1 MNGEEGPA
9 MAVHKKQERANII
22 VCGGT
27 MRKSYIFIVLF
38 SFFIVPFAFAEKT
51 VPSQIKEV
59 TLFSGQAMVKREAFA
74 IVQKGLNELFLEIEA
89 FRVDKDSITA
99 KIFGAGEI
107 FSVQFKK
114 IPLKESP
121 RENIKALEKK
131 INELKKSKRVLDD
144 KKEVLNKEEL
154 FLVSLID
161 FSKTQ
166 IPQEIKTSFPNM
178 EDLTK
183 TLIFLSSNF
192 QKINDEKQS
201 LDASIEEIEKEIKVL
216 KDELNALQRPVKKVR
231 KVIEI
236 LFNAE
241 KEQKIRIAADYLTK
255 NANWGPLYKVSV
267 PMELSEIDLTMFS
280 KILQK
285 TGEDWNHVALSISNV
300 IPLSGVR
307 LPYLSSWLLDV
318 PRPRAKVMGKTGRLA
333 YEEAAPTI
341 DVVKGKDYSEI
352 PTQEAAFTTAVKR
365 ELPLS
370 FEYRIPQ
377 PIDIESRDKETILP
391 LFYKKMQGDSYYYAV
406 PKRSPLT
413 FLVCKTKADKELLSG
428 PLNVYF
434 GGRYIGKTHLSE
446 KKAGEEFHLSLG
458 ADREVMVKRE
468 KVKDKVKETYFGK
481 IQRDTIVRELAYK
494 IMIENMKDRSILLK
508 VVDNIPVSRT
518 DKIEVKELTM
528 NPEPVQKNY
537 RNKEGVMLWEYTL
550 DPEQQQE
557 INIEFVVAYPKGLL
571 PMGL

>member
-1 MNGEEGPA
+1 
-9 MAVHKKQERANII
+9 
-22 VCGGT
+22 
-27 MRKSYIFIVLF
+27 MRKLYIFIVLF

-59 TLFSGQAMVKREAFA
+59 TLFSGQAMVKREAFTT
-74 IVQKGLNELFLEIEA
+74 VQKGLNELFLEIEA

-114 IPLKESP
+114 IPIKESP
-121 RENIKALEKK
+121 RENIKALEQK
-131 INELKKSKRVLDD
+131 INELKKSKRVLAD

-154 FLVSLID
+154 FLASLID

-166 IPQEIKTSFPNM
+166 IPQEIKTNFPNM
-178 EDLTK
+178 EDLTE

-192 QKINDEKQS
+192 QKMNNEKQS

-216 KDELNALQRPVKKVR
+216 NEELKALRRPVKKVR

-241 KEQKIRIAADYLTK
+241 KEQKIRIVADYLTK
-255 NANWGPLYKVSV
+255 NATWEPLYKVSV
-267 PMELSEIDLTMFS
+267 PMALTEIDLTMFS

-300 IPLSGVR
+300 IPLSGVG

-333 YEEAAPTI
+333 YEEAAPAI
-341 DVVKGKDYSEI
+341 DMVKGKDYSEI

-391 LFYKKMQGDSYYYAV
+391 LFTKKMQGDSYYYAV

-428 PLNVYF
+428 PLNVYL

-458 ADREVMVKRE
+458 ADREVMVKRQ

-481 IQRDTIVRELAYK
+481 IQRGTIVRELAYK
-494 IMIENMKDRSILLK
+494 IMVENMKDKSILLK

-528 NPEPVQKNY
+528 NPEPAQKNY

>member
-1 MNGEEGPA
+1 
-9 MAVHKKQERANII
+9 
-22 VCGGT
+22 

-38 SFFIVPFAFAEKT
+38 SFFIEPFAFAEKI

-59 TLFSGQAMVKREAFA
+59 TLFSGQAMVKREAFTT
-74 IVQKGLNELFLEIEA
+74 VQKGLNELFFEIEA
-89 FRVDKDSITA
+89 FRVDNDSITA

-107 FSVQFKK
+107 FSVQFKE
-114 IPLKESP
+114 IPIKESP
-121 RENIKALEKK
+121 RENIKALEQK
-131 INELKKSKRVLDD
+131 INELKKSKRVLAD
-144 KKEVLNKEEL
+144 KKEVLNKEES

-216 KDELNALQRPVKKVR
+216 QEELNTLRRPVKKVR

-267 PMELSEIDLTMFS
+267 PMALSEIDLTMFS

-318 PRPRAKVMGKTGRLA
+318 PRPSAKVMGKTGRLA
-333 YEEAAPTI
+333 YEEAAPAI

-391 LFYKKMQGDSYYYAV
+391 LFTKKMHGDSYYYAV

-481 IQRDTIVRELAYK
+481 IQRGTIVRELAYK
-494 IMIENMKDRSILLK
+494 IMVENMKDRSILLQ

-528 NPEPVQKNY
+528 NPEPAQKNY

-550 DPEQQQE
+550 DPEQKQE
-557 INIEFVVAYPKGLL
+557 INIQFVVTYPKGLL

>member
-1 MNGEEGPA
+1 
-9 MAVHKKQERANII
+9 
-22 VCGGT
+22 

-59 TLFSGQAMVKREAFA
+59 TLFSGQAMVKREAFTT
-74 IVQKGLNELFLEIEA
+74 VQKGLNELFLEIEA
-89 FRVDKDSITA
+89 FRIDKDSITA

-114 IPLKESP
+114 IPIKESP
-121 RENIKALEKK
+121 RENIKALELK
-131 INELKKSKRVLDD
+131 INELRKAKRVLAD
-144 KKEVLNKEEL
+144 KKEILNKKES
-154 FLVSLID
+154 FLTSLID
-161 FSKTQ
+161 FSKIQ

-178 EDLTK
+178 EDLTD

-216 KDELNALQRPVKKVR
+216 KEELNALRRPVKKVK

-241 KEQKIRIAADYLTK
+241 KEQKIRITADYITK

-267 PMELSEIDLTMFS
+267 PMSLSEIDLTMFS
-280 KILQK
+280 KIHQK

-300 IPLSGVR
+300 IPLSGVH

-318 PRPRAKVMGKTGRLA
+318 PRPSAQVMGKTRHLA
-333 YEEAAPTI
+333 TKQAAEAI
-341 DVVKGKDYSEI
+341 DRVKDKGYSGI
-352 PTQEAAFTTAVKR
+352 PTKEATFATAVKR

-391 LFYKKMQGDSYYYAV
+391 LFTKKMQGDTYYYAV
-406 PKRSPLT
+406 PKRSHLT
-413 FLVCKTKADKELLSG
+413 YLVCKTKADKELLGG

-481 IQRDTIVRELAYK
+481 IQRGTIVRELAYK
-494 IMIENMKDRSILLK
+494 IMVENMKDRSILLK

-528 NPEPVQKNY
+528 KPEPAQKNY
-537 RNKEGVMLWEYTL
+537 RDKEGVMLWEYRL
-550 DPEQQQE
+550 DPDQQQE
-557 INIEFVVAYPKGLL
+557 INIEFVVAYPKDFL
-571 PMGL
+571 PIGF

>member
-1 MNGEEGPA
+1 
-9 MAVHKKQERANII
+9 
-22 VCGGT
+22 
-27 MRKSYIFIVLF
+27 MRKPYIFIVLF

-59 TLFSGQAMVKREAFA
+59 TLFSGQAMVKREAFTT
-74 IVQKGLNELFLEIEA
+74 VQKGLNELFLEIEA
-89 FRVDKDSITA
+89 FRIDKDSITA

-114 IPLKESP
+114 IPIKESP
-121 RENIKALEKK
+121 RENIKVLELK
-131 INELKKSKRVLDD
+131 INKLRKAKRDLAD
-144 KKEVLNKEEL
+144 KKEILKKKES
-154 FLVSLID
+154 FLASLID
-161 FSKTQ
+161 FSKIQ

-178 EDLTK
+178 EDLTD

-201 LDASIEEIEKEIKVL
+201 LDVSIEEIEKEIQVL
-216 KDELNALQRPVKKVR
+216 KEELNALRRPVKKVK

-241 KEQKIRIAADYLTK
+241 KEQKIRIIADYLTK

-267 PMELSEIDLTMFS
+267 PTTLSEIDLTMFS

-318 PRPRAKVMGKTGRLA
+318 PRPSAKVMGKARSLA
-333 YEEAAPTI
+333 TEEAAQAI
-341 DVVKGKDYSEI
+341 DMVKDKGYSGI
-352 PTQEAAFTTAVKR
+352 PKQEATFATAVKR

-391 LFYKKMQGDSYYYAV
+391 LFTKKMQGDTYYYAV
-406 PKRSPLT
+406 PKRSHLT

-481 IQRDTIVRELAYK
+481 IQRGTIVRELAYK
-494 IMIENMKDRSILLK
+494 IMVENMKDRSILLK

-528 NPEPVQKNY
+528 KPEPTQKNY
-537 RNKEGVMLWEYTL
+537 RDKEGVMLWEYRL
-550 DPEQQQE
+550 DPDQQQE
-557 INIEFVVAYPKGLL
+557 INIEFVVAYPKDLL
-571 PMGL
+571 PRGF

>member
-1 MNGEEGPA
+1 
-9 MAVHKKQERANII
+9 
-22 VCGGT
+22 
-27 MRKSYIFIVLF
+27 MRKTYIFIVLF

-59 TLFSGQAMVKREAFA
+59 TLFSGQAMVKREAFTT
-74 IVQKGLNELFLEIEA
+74 VQKGLNELFLEIEA
-89 FRVDKDSITA
+89 FRIDKDSITA

-114 IPLKESP
+114 IPIKESP
-121 RENIKALEKK
+121 RENIKVLELK
-131 INELKKSKRVLDD
+131 INKLRKAKRDLAD
-144 KKEVLNKEEL
+144 KKEILKKKES
-154 FLVSLID
+154 FLASLID
-161 FSKTQ
+161 FSKIQ

-178 EDLTK
+178 EDLTD

-201 LDASIEEIEKEIKVL
+201 LDVSIEEIEKEIQVL
-216 KDELNALQRPVKKVR
+216 KEELNALRRPVKKVK

-241 KEQKIRIAADYLTK
+241 KEQKIRIIADYLTK

-267 PMELSEIDLTMFS
+267 PTTLSEIDLTMFS

-318 PRPRAKVMGKTGRLA
+318 PRPSAKVMGKARSLA
-333 YEEAAPTI
+333 TEEAAQAI
-341 DVVKGKDYSEI
+341 DMVKDKGYSGI
-352 PTQEAAFTTAVKR
+352 PKQEATFATAVKR

-391 LFYKKMQGDSYYYAV
+391 LFTKKMQGDTYYYAV
-406 PKRSPLT
+406 PKRSHLT

-481 IQRDTIVRELAYK
+481 IQRGTIVRELAYK
-494 IMIENMKDRSILLK
+494 IMVENMKDRSILLK

-528 NPEPVQKNY
+528 KPEPAQKNY
-537 RNKEGVMLWEYTL
+537 RDKEGVMLWEYRL
-550 DPEQQQE
+550 DPDQQQE
-557 INIEFVVAYPKGLL
+557 INIEFVVAYPKDLL
-571 PMGL
+571 PRGF

>member
-1 MNGEEGPA
+1 
-9 MAVHKKQERANII
+9 
-22 VCGGT
+22 

-51 VPSQIKEV
+51 GPSQIKEV
-59 TLFSGQAMVKREAFA
+59 TLFSGQAMVKREAFTT
-74 IVQKGLNELFLEIEA
+74 VQKGLNELFLEIEA
-89 FRVDKDSITA
+89 FRIDKDSITA

-114 IPLKESP
+114 IPIKESP
-121 RENIKALEKK
+121 RENIKALEQK
-131 INELKKSKRVLDD
+131 INELKKSKRVLAD

-154 FLVSLID
+154 FLASLID

-166 IPQEIKTSFPNM
+166 IPQEIKTNFPNM
-178 EDLTK
+178 EDLTE

-192 QKINDEKQS
+192 QKMNNEKQS

-216 KDELNALQRPVKKVR
+216 NEELKALRRPVKKVR

-241 KEQKIRIAADYLTK
+241 KEQKIRIVADYLTK
-255 NANWGPLYKVSV
+255 NANWEPLYKVSV
-267 PMELSEIDLTMFS
+267 PMALSEIDLTMFS

-318 PRPRAKVMGKTGRLA
+318 PRPHAKVMGKTGRLA
-333 YEEAAPTI
+333 YEEAAPAI
-341 DVVKGKDYSEI
+341 DMVKEKDYSEI

-391 LFYKKMQGDSYYYAV
+391 LFTKKMQGDSYYYAV

-413 FLVCKTKADKELLSG
+413 FLVSKTKADKELLSG

-481 IQRDTIVRELAYK
+481 IQRGTIVRELAYK
-494 IMIENMKDRSILLK
+494 IMVENMKDRSILLK

-528 NPEPVQKNY
+528 NPEPAQKNY
-537 RNKEGVMLWEYTL
+537 RNKEGVMLWEYAL
-550 DPEQQQE
+550 DPEQHQE
-557 INIEFVVAYPKGLL
+557 INIGFVVAYPKDLL

>member
-1 MNGEEGPA
+1 
-9 MAVHKKQERANII
+9 
-22 VCGGT
+22 

-38 SFFIVPFAFAEKT
+38 SFFIVPLAFAEKT

-59 TLFSGQAMVKREAFA
+59 TLFSGQAMVKREAFTT
-74 IVQKGLNELFLEIEA
+74 VQKGLNEIFLEIEA
-89 FRVDKDSITA
+89 FRIDKDSITA
-99 KIFGAGEI
+99 TIFGTGEI

-114 IPLKESP
+114 IPIKESP
-121 RENIKALEKK
+121 RKNIKALEQK
-131 INELKKSKRVLDD
+131 IDELRKSKRILVD
-144 KKEVLNKEEL
+144 KKEVLNKKES
-154 FLVSLID
+154 FLISLID
-161 FSKTQ
+161 FSKIQ

-178 EDLTK
+178 EDLTE

-216 KDELNALQRPVKKVR
+216 KEELNALRRPVKKVR

-236 LFNAE
+236 LFNAK
-241 KEQKIRIAADYLTK
+241 KEQKIRIVADYLTK

-267 PMELSEIDLTMFS
+267 PMALSEIDLTMFS

-285 TGEDWNHVALSISNV
+285 TGEDWNHIALSISNV

-333 YEEAAPTI
+333 YEAAAPAI
-341 DVVKGKDYSEI
+341 DAVKGKDYSEI

-391 LFYKKMQGDSYYYAV
+391 LFTKKMQGDSYYYAV

-481 IQRDTIVRELAYK
+481 IQRGTIVRELAYK
-494 IMIENMKDRSILLK
+494 IMVENMKDRSILLK

-528 NPEPVQKNY
+528 NPEPAQKNY

-557 INIEFVVAYPKGLL
+557 INIEFVVAYPKDLV

>member
-1 MNGEEGPA
+1 MV
-9 MAVHKKQERANII
+9 VHKKEERANII
-22 VCGGT
+22 ICGGA

-59 TLFSGQAMVKREAFA
+59 TLFSGQAMVKREAFTT
-74 IVQKGLNELFLEIEA
+74 VQRGLNELFLEIEA

-114 IPLKESP
+114 IPIKESP
-121 RENIKALEKK
+121 RENIKALEQK
-131 INELKKSKRVLDD
+131 INELKKSKRVLAD

-161 FSKTQ
+161 FSQTQ
-166 IPQEIKTSFPNM
+166 IPQEIKTTFPDM

-183 TLIFLSSNF
+183 TLVFLSSNF

-216 KDELNALQRPVKKVR
+216 KEELNALRRPAKKVR

-241 KEQKIRIAADYLTK
+241 KAQKIRIIVDYLTK

-267 PMELSEIDLTMFS
+267 PMALSEIDLTMFS

-307 LPYLSSWLLDV
+307 LPYLSSWLLDI
-318 PRPRAKVMGKTGRLA
+318 PRPRAKWMGKAGHLA
-333 YEEAAPTI
+333 SEGEATVT
-341 DVVKGKDYSEI
+341 DVVKEKNYSEI
-352 PTQEAAFTTAVKR
+352 PKQEAAFTTAVKR

-391 LFYKKMQGDSYYYAV
+391 LFTKKMHGDSYYYAV

-434 GGRYIGKTHLSE
+434 GGRYIGKTYLSE

-458 ADREVMVKRE
+458 ADREVMVKR
-468 KVKDKVKETYFGK
+468 KKLKDKIKETYFGK
-481 IQRDTIVRELAYK
+481 IQRGTIVRDLAYK
-494 IMIENMKDRSILLK
+494 IMVENLKDKSILLK
-508 VVDNIPVSRT
+508 IVDSIPVSKT
-518 DKIEVKELTM
+518 DKIELKDLKI
-528 NPEPVQKNY
+528 NPEPAKKNY
-537 RNKEGVMLWEYTL
+537 LDKEGVMLWEYKL
-550 DPEQQQE
+550 DPEQKQE
-557 INIEFVVAYPKGLL
+557 INIEFVVTYPKGLL

>member
-1 MNGEEGPA
+1 
-9 MAVHKKQERANII
+9 MAVHNKEKRANII
-22 VCGGT
+22 VCGGA
-27 MRKSYIFIVLF
+27 MRKSYFFIVFF

-51 VPSQIKEV
+51 VPSQIKGV
-59 TLFSGQAMVKREAFA
+59 TLFSGQAMVKREAFTT
-74 IVQKGLNELFLEIEA
+74 VKKGLNELFLEIEA

-99 KIFGAGEI
+99 KIFGVGEI

-114 IPLKESP
+114 IPIKESP
-121 RENIKALEKK
+121 RENIKALEQKM
-131 INELKKSKRVLDD
+131 NELKKSKRVLAD
-144 KKEVLNKEEL
+144 KKEVLNKEES

-216 KDELNALQRPVKKVR
+216 KEELNALRRPVKKVR

-241 KEQKIRIAADYLTK
+241 KEQKIRIVADYLTK
-255 NANWGPLYKVSV
+255 NANWEPLYKVSV
-267 PMELSEIDLTMFS
+267 PMALSEIDLTMFS

-318 PRPRAKVMGKTGRLA
+318 PRPHAKVMGKTGRLA
-333 YEEAAPTI
+333 YEEAAPAI
-341 DVVKGKDYSEI
+341 DMVKEKDYSEI

-391 LFYKKMQGDSYYYAV
+391 LFTKKMQGDSYYYAV

-413 FLVCKTKADKELLSG
+413 FLVSKTKADKELLSG

-481 IQRDTIVRELAYK
+481 IQRGTIVRELAYK
-494 IMIENMKDRSILLK
+494 IMVENMKDRSILLK

-528 NPEPVQKNY
+528 NPEPAQKNY
-537 RNKEGVMLWEYTL
+537 RNKEGVMLWEYAL
-550 DPEQQQE
+550 DPEQHQE
-557 INIEFVVAYPKGLL
+557 INIGFVVAYPKDLL

>member
-1 MNGEEGPA
+1 
-9 MAVHKKQERANII
+9 MAVHKKEERANII
-22 VCGGT
+22 VYGGA

-59 TLFSGQAMVKREAFA
+59 TLFSGQAMVKREAFTT
-74 IVQKGLNELFLEIEA
+74 VQKGLNELFLEIEA
-89 FRVDKDSITA
+89 FRIDKDSITA

-114 IPLKESP
+114 IPIKESP
-121 RENIKALEKK
+121 RENIKALEQK
-131 INELKKSKRVLDD
+131 INELKKLKRVLND
-144 KKEVLNKEEL
+144 KKEVLNKEES

-161 FSKTQ
+161 FSKIQ

-216 KDELNALQRPVKKVR
+216 QEELKALRRPVKKVR

-241 KEQKIRIAADYLTK
+241 KEQKIRIVADYLTK

-267 PMELSEIDLTMFS
+267 PMALSEIDLTMFS

-285 TGEDWNHVALSISNV
+285 TGENWNHVSLSISNV

-318 PRPRAKVMGKTGRLA
+318 PRPRAKLVGKTGRLA
-333 YEEAAPTI
+333 YEEAAPAI
-341 DVVKGKDYSEI
+341 DEVKGKDYPEI

-365 ELPLS
+365 ELPFS

-377 PIDIESRDKETILP
+377 TINIESRNKETILP
-391 LFYKKMQGDSYYYAV
+391 LFTKKMQGDSYYYAV

-458 ADREVMVKRE
+458 ADREVMVRRE

-481 IQRDTIVRELAYK
+481 IQRGTIVRELAYK
-494 IMIENMKDRSILLK
+494 IMVENMKDRSILLK
-508 VVDNIPVSRT
+508 LVDSIPVSRT
-518 DKIEVKELTM
+518 DKIEVKELAM
-528 NPEPVQKNY
+528 NPEPAQKNY

-557 INIEFVVAYPKGLL
+557 INIEFVVAYPKGLS

>member
-1 MNGEEGPA
+1 M
-9 MAVHKKQERANII
+9 K
-22 VCGGT
+22 
-27 MRKSYIFIVLF
+27 KSYIYIVLF
-38 SFFIVPFAFAEKT
+38 SFFIVPFAFAGQT

-59 TLFSGQAMVKREAFA
+59 TLFSGQALVKREAFTT
-74 IVQKGLNELFLEIEA
+74 VQRGLNELLLEIEA
-89 FRVDKDSITA
+89 FRVDNDSVTA
-99 KIFGAGEI
+99 KVFGAGEI

-114 IPLKESP
+114 IPIKEP
-121 RENIKALEKK
+121 PQDNIKVLEQR
-131 INELKKSKRVLDD
+131 INELKKSKRLLSDQR
-144 KKEVLNKEEL
+144 EVLNKEEA

-166 IPQEIKTSFPNM
+166 IPREIKTSFPNM

-183 TLIFLSSNF
+183 TLSFLSSNF
-192 QKINDEKQS
+192 QQINKEKQS
-201 LDASIEEIEKEIKVL
+201 LDASIEEVEKEIKVL
-216 KDELNALQRPVKKVR
+216 EEQLSALRGPVEKVR

-241 KEQKIRIAADYLTK
+241 REQKIRIEADYLTK
-255 NANWGPLYKVSV
+255 DANWEPLYKVSV
-267 PMELSEIDLTMFS
+267 PMTLSEIDLTMFS

-285 TGEDWNHVALSISNV
+285 TGEDWKRVALSISNV

-307 LPYLSSWLLDV
+307 LPSLSSWLLDI
-318 PRPRAKVMGKTGRLA
+318 PRPRAEVMRKAGRLA
-333 YEEAAPTI
+333 YEKAAPPM
-341 DVVKGKDYSEI
+341 DVVKRKDYAEM
-352 PTQEAAFTTAVKR
+352 PEQEAAFTTAVKS

-377 PIDIESRDKETILP
+377 PIDIESRDKETMLP
-391 LFYKKMQGDSYYYAV
+391 LFTKKTQGDSYYYAV

-434 GGRYIGKTHLSE
+434 GGRYIGKTYLGE

-468 KVKDKVKETYFGK
+468 KVKDKIKETYFGK
-481 IQRDTIVRELAYK
+481 IQRGTIVRELAYK
-494 IMIENMKDRSILLK
+494 ITVENIKDRSISLK
-508 VVDNIPVSRT
+508 VLDSIPVSRT
-518 DKIEVKELTM
+518 DKIEVKDLKM
-528 NPEPVQKNY
+528 NPEPAKENY
-537 RNKEGVMLWEYTL
+537 LDKEGVMLWEYKL
-550 DPEQQQE
+550 DPEEKQE
-557 INIEFVVAYPKGLL
+557 INIELVVTYPKGLL

>member
-1 MNGEEGPA
+1 
-9 MAVHKKQERANII
+9 
-22 VCGGT
+22 
-27 MRKSYIFIVLF
+27 MRKSYFFIVFF

-51 VPSQIKEV
+51 VPSQITEV
-59 TLFSGQAMVKREAFA
+59 TLFSGQAMVKREAFTT
-74 IVQKGLNELFLEIEA
+74 VQKGLNELFLEIEA
-89 FRVDKDSITA
+89 FRVDKDSITV

-114 IPLKESP
+114 IPIKESP
-121 RENIKALEKK
+121 RENIKALEQK
-131 INELKKSKRVLDD
+131 INELKKSKRVLAD
-144 KKEVLNKEEL
+144 KKEVLNKKES

-178 EDLTK
+178 DDLTK
-183 TLIFLSSNF
+183 ALIFLSSNF

-216 KDELNALQRPVKKVR
+216 KEELNALRRPVKKVR

-236 LFNAE
+236 LFSAK
-241 KEQKIRIAADYLTK
+241 KEQKIRIVANYLTK

-267 PMELSEIDLTMFS
+267 PMALSEIDLTMFS

-285 TGEDWNHVALSISNV
+285 TGEDWNHIALSISNV

-318 PRPRAKVMGKTGRLA
+318 PRPPAKVMGKTGRLV
-333 YEEAAPTI
+333 YEQAAPAI
-341 DVVKGKDYSEI
+341 DALKGKDYSGI
-352 PTQEAAFTTAVKR
+352 PTQEAAFATAVKR

-391 LFYKKMQGDSYYYAV
+391 LFDKKMQGDFYYYAV

-481 IQRDTIVRELAYK
+481 IQRGTIVRELAYK
-494 IMIENMKDRSILLK
+494 IMVENMKDRSILLK

-518 DKIEVKELTM
+518 NKIEVKELTM
-528 NPEPVQKNY
+528 NPEPAQKNY

-550 DPEQQQE
+550 APEKQQE

-571 PMGL
+571 SIGF

>member
-1 MNGEEGPA
+1 MEKSELA
-9 MAVHKKQERANII
+9 MAVHKKEERANII
-22 VCGGT
+22 VCGGA

-59 TLFSGQAMVKREAFA
+59 TLFSGQALVKREAFTT
-74 IVQKGLNELFLEIEA
+74 VQKGLNELFLEIEA
-89 FRVDKDSITA
+89 FSVDKDSITA

-114 IPLKESP
+114 IPIKESP
-121 RENIKALEKK
+121 RENIKALEQK
-131 INELKKSKRVLDD
+131 INEMKKSKRVLAD
-144 KKEVLNKEEL
+144 KKEVLNKEES

-201 LDASIEEIEKEIKVL
+201 LDASIEEIEKEIEVL
-216 KDELNALQRPVKKVR
+216 QEELNALRGPVKKVR

-241 KEQKIRIAADYLTK
+241 KEQKIRIVADYLTK
-255 NANWGPLYKVSV
+255 NASWGPLYKVSV
-267 PMELSEIDLTMFS
+267 PMALSEIDLTMFS

-318 PRPRAKVMGKTGRLA
+318 PRPRAKLMGKTGRLA
-333 YEEAAPTI
+333 YEEAAPAI

-391 LFYKKMQGDSYYYAV
+391 LFTKKMRGDSYYYAV

-413 FLVCKTKADKELLSG
+413 FLVCKTNADKELLSG

-481 IQRDTIVRELAYK
+481 IQRGTVVRELAYK
-494 IMIENMKDRSILLK
+494 IMVENMKDRSILLK

-518 DKIEVKELTM
+518 DKIEVKELIM
-528 NPEPVQKNY
+528 NPEPAQKNY
-537 RNKEGVMLWEYTL
+537 RDKEGVMLWEYTL

>member
-1 MNGEEGPA
+1 MEKSEPA
-9 MAVHKKQERANII
+9 MVVHKKEERANII
-22 VCGGT
+22 ICGGA

-59 TLFSGQAMVKREAFA
+59 TLFSGQAMVKREAFTT
-74 IVQKGLNELFLEIEA
+74 VQRGLNELFLEIEA

-114 IPLKESP
+114 IPIKESP
-121 RENIKALEKK
+121 RENIKALEQK
-131 INELKKSKRVLDD
+131 INELKKSKRVLAD

-161 FSKTQ
+161 FSQTQ
-166 IPQEIKTSFPNM
+166 IPQEIKTTFPDM

-183 TLIFLSSNF
+183 TLVFLSSNF

-216 KDELNALQRPVKKVR
+216 KEELNALRRPAKKVR

-241 KEQKIRIAADYLTK
+241 KAQKIRIIVDYLTK

-267 PMELSEIDLTMFS
+267 PMALSEIDLTMFS

-307 LPYLSSWLLDV
+307 LPYLSSWLLDI
-318 PRPRAKVMGKTGRLA
+318 PRPRAKWMGKAGHLA
-333 YEEAAPTI
+333 SEGEATVM
-341 DVVKGKDYSEI
+341 DVVKEKNYSEI
-352 PTQEAAFTTAVKR
+352 PKQEAAFTTAVKR

-391 LFYKKMQGDSYYYAV
+391 LFTKKMHGDSYYYAV

-468 KVKDKVKETYFGK
+468 KLKDKLKETYFGK
-481 IQRDTIVRELAYK
+481 IQRGTIVRELAYK
-494 IMIENMKDRSILLK
+494 IMVENLKDKSILLK
-508 VVDNIPVSRT
+508 IVDSIPVSRT
-518 DKIEVKELTM
+518 DKIELKDLKI
-528 NPEPVQKNY
+528 NPEPAKKNY
-537 RNKEGVMLWEYTL
+537 LDKEGVMLWEYKL
-550 DPEQQQE
+550 DPEQKQE
-557 INIEFVVAYPKGLL
+557 INIEFVVTYPKGLL

>member
-1 MNGEEGPA
+1 
-9 MAVHKKQERANII
+9 
-22 VCGGT
+22 

-51 VPSQIKEV
+51 VPSQIKKV
-59 TLFSGQAMVKREAFA
+59 TLFSGQALVKREAFTT
-74 IVQKGLNELFLEIEA
+74 VQKRLNDLFLEIEA
-89 FRVDKDSITA
+89 FSVDKDSITA

-114 IPLKESP
+114 IPIKESP
-121 RENIKALEKK
+121 RENIKALEQK
-131 INELKKSKRVLDD
+131 INELKKSKRVLAD
-144 KKEVLNKEEL
+144 KKEVLNKEES
-154 FLVSLID
+154 FLVSLIN

-166 IPQEIKTSFPNM
+166 IPREIKTSFPNM

-216 KDELNALQRPVKKVR
+216 QEELNALRMPVKKVR

-241 KEQKIRIAADYLTK
+241 KEQKIRIVADYLTK
-255 NANWGPLYKVSV
+255 NASWGPLYKVSV
-267 PMELSEIDLTMFS
+267 PMALSEIDLTMFS

-318 PRPRAKVMGKTGRLA
+318 PRPRAKVMEKTERLA
-333 YEEAAPTI
+333 YEEAAPAI
-341 DVVKGKDYSEI
+341 DVVRGKDYSEI
-352 PTQEAAFTTAVKR
+352 PTQEAEFTTAVKR
-365 ELPLS
+365 ELPVS

-391 LFYKKMQGDSYYYAV
+391 LFTKKMRGDSYYYAV

-413 FLVCKTKADKELLSG
+413 FLVCKTNADKELLSG

-446 KKAGEEFHLSLG
+446 KRAGEEFHLSLG

-481 IQRDTIVRELAYK
+481 IQRGTVARELAYK
-494 IMIENMKDRSILLK
+494 IMVENMKDRSILLK

-528 NPEPVQKNY
+528 NPEPAQKNY

-571 PMGL
+571 PIGL

>member
-1 MNGEEGPA
+1 
-9 MAVHKKQERANII
+9 
-22 VCGGT
+22 

-59 TLFSGQAMVKREAFA
+59 TLFSGQAMVKREAFTT
-74 IVQKGLNELFLEIEA
+74 VQKGLNELFLEIEA

-114 IPLKESP
+114 IPIKESP
-121 RENIKALEKK
+121 RENIKALEQK
-131 INELKKSKRVLDD
+131 INELKKSKRVLAD

-154 FLVSLID
+154 FLASLID

-166 IPQEIKTSFPNM
+166 IPQEIKTNFPNM
-178 EDLTK
+178 EDLTE

-192 QKINDEKQS
+192 QKMNNEKQS

-216 KDELNALQRPVKKVR
+216 NEELKALRRPVKKVR

-241 KEQKIRIAADYLTK
+241 KEQKIRIVADYLTK
-255 NANWGPLYKVSV
+255 NATWEPLYKVSV
-267 PMELSEIDLTMFS
+267 PMALTEIDLTMFS

-318 PRPRAKVMGKTGRLA
+318 PRPHAKVMGKTGRLA
-333 YEEAAPTI
+333 YEEAAPAI
-341 DVVKGKDYSEI
+341 DMVKEKDYSEI

-391 LFYKKMQGDSYYYAV
+391 LFTKKMQGDSYYYAV

-413 FLVCKTKADKELLSG
+413 FLVSKTKADKELLSG

-481 IQRDTIVRELAYK
+481 IQRGTIVRELAYK
-494 IMIENMKDRSILLK
+494 IMVENMKDRSILLK

-528 NPEPVQKNY
+528 NPEPAQKNY
-537 RNKEGVMLWEYTL
+537 RNKEGVMLWEYAL
-550 DPEQQQE
+550 DPEQHQE
-557 INIEFVVAYPKGLL
+557 INIGFVVAYPKDLL

>member
-1 MNGEEGPA
+1 
-9 MAVHKKQERANII
+9 
-22 VCGGT
+22 
-27 MRKSYIFIVLF
+27 
-38 SFFIVPFAFAEKT
+38 
-51 VPSQIKEV
+51 
-59 TLFSGQAMVKREAFA
+59 
-74 IVQKGLNELFLEIEA
+74 
-89 FRVDKDSITA
+89 
-99 KIFGAGEI
+99 
-107 FSVQFKK
+107 
-114 IPLKESP
+114 
-121 RENIKALEKK
+121 
-131 INELKKSKRVLDD
+131 
-144 KKEVLNKEEL
+144 
-154 FLVSLID
+154 
-161 FSKTQ
+161 
-166 IPQEIKTSFPNM
+166 M

-216 KDELNALQRPVKKVR
+216 QEELNALRMPVKKVR

-241 KEQKIRIAADYLTK
+241 KEQKIRIVADYLTK
-255 NANWGPLYKVSV
+255 NASWGPLYKVSV
-267 PMELSEIDLTMFS
+267 PMALSEIDLTMFS

-318 PRPRAKVMGKTGRLA
+318 PRPRAKVMEKTERLA
-333 YEEAAPTI
+333 YEEAAPAI
-341 DVVKGKDYSEI
+341 DVVRGKDYSEI
-352 PTQEAAFTTAVKR
+352 PTQEAEFTTAVKR
-365 ELPLS
+365 ELPVS

-391 LFYKKMQGDSYYYAV
+391 LFTKKMRGDSYYYAV

-413 FLVCKTKADKELLSG
+413 FLVCKTNADKELLSG

-446 KKAGEEFHLSLG
+446 KRAGEEFHLSLG

-481 IQRDTIVRELAYK
+481 IQRGTIVRELAYK
-494 IMIENMKDRSILLK
+494 IMVENMKDRSILLK

-528 NPEPVQKNY
+528 NPEPAQKNY